1 MDSRARTAGRAVA
14 PDARPPDGPDAA
26 GAASTSD
33 ARVPDAS
40 AKASGASRSTRDGAD
55 AGALGP
61 APRGR
66 HDRLLPTTGAAVGAR
81 ARRADVVT
89 RAAPRPW
96 RTRCSGF
103 ERATAEALRTRD
115 RRRRGASADAPRA
128 TTGGSNTRNPGFGTP
143 QARTDSRPMG
153 SGLAGAH
160 QRWDAPAGS
169 RRSSSRFSP
178 RNRAWRRS
186 SRSLP
191 NHARFRTTMAA
202 GHTSLCRQD
211 HSGRRARTP
220 MQEGT
225 TTAVSAGPS
234 SVPCRTLRPRRSRP
248 AGRRP

>member
-14 PDARPPDGPDAA
+14 PDPRLPDGPDAA
-26 GAASTSD
+26 GAACTSD

-40 AKASGASRSTRDGAD
+40 AEASGASRSTRDGAD

-66 HDRLLPTTGAAVGAR
+66 HDRLLPTRGAAVGAR

-103 ERATAEALRTRD
+103 KRATAEQLRTPD

-143 QARTDSRPMG
+143 QQSIFDRRQRVNFRAALTHG
-153 SGLAGAH
+153 GGAGAIS
-160 QRWDAPAGS
+160 WAGWFQS
-169 RRSSSRFSP
+169 QDDFCASP
-178 RNRAWRRS
+178 
-186 SRSLP
+186 
-191 NHARFRTTMAA
+191 
-202 GHTSLCRQD
+202 
-211 HSGRRARTP
+211 
-220 MQEGT
+220 
-225 TTAVSAGPS
+225 
-234 SVPCRTLRPRRSRP
+234 
-248 AGRRP
+248 